1 MLYKKSHPFI
11 NLLTLLIFFSIII
24 LDSAK
29 NFNISIKTAT
39 PFLLLPMLLAFSV
52 FSGTSKSAVLGLI
65 LGAAADSVA
74 GGSYCFNTIILLV
87 MGTAACLC
95 ANNLFNKNIRA
106 TIVLSFVF
114 SVIYYF
120 AQWITF
126 HAFGRTSKEAL
137 EYLFSFSL
145 PSAIY
150 TSLFII
156 PFYLIFRY
164 FNKIHQ
170 NI

>member
-1 MLYKKSHPFI
+1 MIYKKNHPFI
-11 NLLTLLIFFSIII
+11 KLFTVLIFFFVII

-29 NFNISIKTAT
+29 GFDISIKTAT
-39 PFLLLPMLLAFSV
+39 PFLILPMLLAFAV
-52 FSGTSKSAVLGLI
+52 FGSITKSAVLGLI
-65 LGAAADSVA
+65 LGACADSVA
-74 GGSYCFNTIILLV
+74 SESYCFNTIALLV
-87 MGTAACLC
+87 IGTAACLC

-106 TIVLSFVF
+106 TVVLSFVF

-126 HAFGRTSKEAL
+126 HAIGYTSRAAL

-156 PFYLIFRY
+156 PFYFIFRY
-164 FNKIHQ
+164 FDKISHS
-170 NI
+170 I

>member
-11 NLLTLLIFFSIII
+11 TIFTILIFFGITI

-29 NFNISIKTAT
+29 SFDISIKTAT
-39 PFLLLPMLLAFSV
+39 PFLLLPMLLAFAV
-52 FSGTSKSAVLGLI
+52 FNSTTKSAVSGLI
-65 LGAAADSVA
+65 LGACADSVA
-74 GGSYCFNTIILLV
+74 SGSYCFNTIILLV
-87 MGTAACLC
+87 IGTAACLC

-120 AQWITF
+120 AQWVIF
-126 HAFGRTSKEAL
+126 HAIGHTSKAAL

-156 PFYLIFRY
+156 PFYFIFRH
-164 FNKIHQ
+164 FDKISQ
-170 NI
+170 SI

>member
-11 NLLTLLIFFSIII
+11 TIFTILIVFGIII

-29 NFNISIKTAT
+29 GFDISIKTAT
-39 PFLLLPMLLAFSV
+39 PFLLLSLLLAFTIFGNV
-52 FSGTSKSAVLGLI
+52 MKSAVLGLI
-65 LGAAADSVA
+65 LGACADSVA
-74 GGSYCFNTIILLV
+74 SGSYCFNTIALLII
-87 MGTAACLC
+87 GTAACLC
-95 ANNLFNKNIRA
+95 ANNLFNKNIKA
-106 TIVLSFVF
+106 TVALSFVF

-120 AQWITF
+120 AQWLTF
-126 HAFGRTSKEAL
+126 HAIGHTSKAAL

-156 PFYLIFRY
+156 PFYFIFRH
-164 FNKIHQ
+164 FDKISQ
-170 NI
+170 SI